1 MRKILI
7 MALCILQAGARLSS
21 QELIPISGIVR
32 DIYTGETLPGAH
44 VSLEGTSSGVAANS
58 EGGFLFR
65 VAIAPDDTR
74 NICISFIGYEK
85 SCLPVTAFTPNM
97 VVRLKPMSGSV
108 GEVTVRGTVRQS
120 ATEILG
126 RAARQVITNYELS
139 PVGLKGFYRET
150 TEENRQVVS
159 IAEAAVT
166 VWKSP
171 YNQVEVADQIRVEK
185 ARSVS
190 GEKSFAYADFSSVG
204 GPYYRLRDDIVRH
217 KVSFLQPDD
226 FRYYDYKLVRE
237 IGEGDDRIFVISFKP
252 IQLHTSASSNF
263 TIYKQTLKY
272 DNTTPLYEGEVFV
285 RAADYAVVKA
295 IYRVPNDK
303 LNYAMPWFFDKT
315 PSNTRVYLRDAI
327 FEAEYRNHAGKWFLS
342 HTKGTIHFSLSN
354 RTTLSTL
361 NYKVVNELLISDRIS
376 GEIARF
382 AESDTERSFNLLSER
397 MTRYDEDFWK
407 EFNIVKA
414 TGDLLKFG
422 EAPGSSVVFS
432 DLVETKLN
440 LYNRMKPYENLFVQ
454 TDRNRYYQ
462 GDTIRFSIWC
472 NEAATGYPGFISSM
486 VSVTLSTPEEVRADS
501 AIIRLNEG
509 RGSGYLIVPLGLE
522 DGVYRFSA
530 VTAGMLNFSD
540 SRFFSQYLR
549 VGSIPEAGITSE
561 SQVADFSPDATV
573 ASQPSKSVGL
583 TVLPEGGAFVSGLE
597 SVAGVVAIST
607 TGEPIAVTALLRDQR
622 NVIIDTV
629 ITDKYGVG
637 RMVLTPMIGYQYRLS
652 VIQPAGYEGSC
663 QLPEPLKEGISL
675 TYRGEGEDSFNF
687 VIRTNSKS
695 NEKYSL
701 IATNAGRV
709 IWSNEFVLYGS
720 ALKAIDER
728 FIPGGITTVT
738 LFDISGQ
745 PLAERLIFRAE
756 GSILNL
762 NTAINATK
770 LQPGRRVELT
780 FVITDE
786 NMMPSSAT
794 MALSVA
800 DAARGFDRSLTIP
813 AAAGVL
819 LSGYSLDEKTPPAIP
834 EAIAAAML
842 LQEGDLAQFADNV
855 MLTWGWRRYKWNELL
870 KSDPYDYPEVV
881 DFSLLRGRMVN
892 QRNRPVKDEMVKG
905 TGTYDLRNYTFRTD
919 EDGYFDINP
928 TLLNASTHDLL
939 LAPGKAN
946 RMDVW
951 RVRMEEQPYFG
962 RYLNRRTETMRFPQ
976 AKPVRDTTAR
986 NVINDHGGRVIP
998 IDEVLV
1004 KGRADTASRVAGYN
1018 QILGAGFIVE
1028 RSGHEIDGAMSFLEL
1043 VFRVRVP
1050 VWQRGYQMSFDPF
1063 PQGFSR
1069 QGLNPDP
1076 CLFVLDGYPV
1086 GKSWESLQ
1094 GMTYLDVKR
1103 IAYIPFN
1110 IAFPLY
1116 GGDAIGGVILI
1127 ESHSAASGGKPGF
1140 VFTSKGPSSLRI
1152 SRRDVEFFSPRYSS
1166 VPTVSQLDNDRRVT
1180 LYWNP
1185 QINVDDTGIATV
1197 TFYTDGMVGE
1207 KVITI
1212 NGTGRNGRPFS
1223 GTAGFEVTERR

>member
-1 MRKILI
+1 MRKIMI
-7 MALCILQAGARLSS
+7 MALCILQTGASLSS
-21 QELIPISGIVR
+21 QELISITGIVR

-44 VSLEGTSSGVAANS
+44 VSLEGTSSGVATNS

-65 VAIAPDDTR
+65 VAVTPGSAS
-74 NICISFIGYEK
+74 NLCISYIGYEK
-85 SCLPVTAFTPNM
+85 SCLPVSSFTPNM
-97 VVRLKPMSGSV
+97 IVRLKPMSGSV

-120 ATEILG
+120 ATEILA
-126 RAARQVITNYELS
+126 RTARQVVTNYELS
-139 PVGLKGFYRET
+139 PVGLLGFYRET

-159 IAEAAVT
+159 ISEAAVT

-237 IGEGDDRIFVISFKP
+237 IGEGDDRVFVISFKP

-272 DNTTPLYEGEVFV
+272 DNTTPLYEGEIFV

-315 PSNTRVYLRDAI
+315 PANTRVYLRDAI
-327 FEAEYRNHAGKWFLS
+327 FEAEYRSHGGKWFLS

-397 MTRYDEDFWK
+397 MSRYDEDFWK

-440 LYNRMKPYENLFVQ
+440 LYSRMKPYENLFVQ

-472 NEAATGYPGFISSM
+472 AEAATGYPGFLSSL

-509 RGSGYLIVPLGLE
+509 RGSGYLVVPLGLE

-530 VTAGMLNFSD
+530 VTSGMLNFND
-540 SRFFSQYLR
+540 SRFFSQYVR
-549 VGSIPEAGITSE
+549 VGRIPLSGITSTGQAAE
-561 SQVADFSPDATV
+561 IRHDMTGVSQ
-573 ASQPSKSVGL
+573 ASNRVEL
-583 TVLPEGGAFVSGLE
+583 AVLPEGGAFVTGIE
-597 SVAGVVAIST
+597 SVAGVMALSN
-607 TGEPIAVTALLRDQR
+607 TGEPLAVTALLRDQR
-622 NVIIDTV
+622 NMIIDTV
-629 ITDKYGVG
+629 ITDKYGMG
-637 RMVLTPMIGYQYRLS
+637 RLVLTPEIGSHYRLS
-652 VIQPAGYEGSC
+652 LIQPAGFEGSC
-663 QLPEPLKEGISL
+663 QLPAPITEGVSL
-675 TYRGEGEDSFNF
+675 TFRGAGEDSFNF
-687 VIRTNSKS
+687 VVRTNSKS

-709 IWSNEFVLYGS
+709 VWSNEFILYGS
-720 ALKAIDER
+720 ALKSIDER
-728 FIPGGITTVT
+728 LVPGGITTIT

-745 PLAERLIFRAE
+745 PMAERLIFRE
-756 GSILNL
+756 KGSLL
-762 NTAINATK
+762 KVNTAISAPTF
-770 LQPGRRVELT
+770 LPGRRVQLT
-780 FVITDE
+780 MVVTDE
-786 NMMPSSAT
+786 NMMPVSAT

-800 DAARGFDRSLTIP
+800 DAARGFDRTLSIP

-834 EAIAAAML
+834 EAIAAGML
-842 LQEGDLAQFADNV
+842 LQEGDMSQFADNV
-855 MLTWGWRRYKWNELL
+855 MLTWGWRR
-870 KSDPYDYPEVV
+870 
-881 DFSLLRGRMVN
+881 
-892 QRNRPVKDEMVKG
+892 
-905 TGTYDLRNYTFRTD
+905 
-919 EDGYFDINP
+919 
-928 TLLNASTHDLL
+928 
-939 LAPGKAN
+939 
-946 RMDVW
+946 
-951 RVRMEEQPYFG
+951 
-962 RYLNRRTETMRFPQ
+962 
-976 AKPVRDTTAR
+976 
-986 NVINDHGGRVIP
+986 
-998 IDEVLV
+998 
-1004 KGRADTASRVAGYN
+1004 
-1018 QILGAGFIVE
+1018 
-1028 RSGHEIDGAMSFLEL
+1028 
-1043 VFRVRVP
+1043 
-1050 VWQRGYQMSFDPF
+1050 
-1063 PQGFSR
+1063 
-1069 QGLNPDP
+1069 
-1076 CLFVLDGYPV
+1076 
-1086 GKSWESLQ
+1086 
-1094 GMTYLDVKR
+1094 
-1103 IAYIPFN
+1103 
-1110 IAFPLY
+1110 
-1116 GGDAIGGVILI
+1116 
-1127 ESHSAASGGKPGF
+1127 
-1140 VFTSKGPSSLRI
+1140 
-1152 SRRDVEFFSPRYSS
+1152 
-1166 VPTVSQLDNDRRVT
+1166 
-1180 LYWNP
+1180 
-1185 QINVDDTGIATV
+1185 
-1197 TFYTDGMVGE
+1197 
-1207 KVITI
+1207 
-1212 NGTGRNGRPFS
+1212 
-1223 GTAGFEVTERR
+1223 

>member
-1 MRKILI
+1 MRKLI
-7 MALCILQAGARLSS
+7 IVAVCLLSVTARLSS
-21 QELIPISGIVR
+21 QELIAITGIVR

-44 VSLEGTSSGVAANS
+44 VSLEGTSSGVATNN

-65 VAIAPDDTR
+65 VPASGGSGQ
-74 NICISFIGYEK
+74 ICISFIGYEK
-85 SCLPVTAFTPNM
+85 SCLPVSSFTPNM

-108 GEVTVRGTVRQS
+108 GEVTVRGTIRQS
-120 ATEILG
+120 ATEILT
-126 RAARQVITNYELS
+126 RAASRVATNYELS
-139 PVGLKGFYRET
+139 PTGLKGFYRET

-159 IAEAAVT
+159 ISEAAVT

-237 IGEGDDRIFVISFKP
+237 IGEGDERILVISFKP
-252 IQLHTSASSNF
+252 LQLHTSASSNF
-263 TIYKQTLKY
+263 TIYKQVLKY

-285 RAADYAVVKA
+285 RASDYAIVKA
-295 IYRVPNDK
+295 TYRVPNDK
-303 LNYAMPWFFDKT
+303 LEYAMPWFFDKT

-327 FEAEYRNHAGKWFLS
+327 FEAEYRSQAGKWFLS

-361 NYKVVNELLISDRIS
+361 NYKVVNELLISDRIP
-376 GEIARF
+376 GEMNRF

-397 MTRYDEDFWK
+397 MTRYDEDFWR

-414 TGDLLKFG
+414 TGNLLKFG

-432 DLVETKLN
+432 DLVESKLN

-472 NEAATGYPGFISSM
+472 NEAATGYPSFLSSL

-501 AIIRLNEG
+501 AITRLSEG
-509 RGSGYLIVPLGLE
+509 RGSGYLVVPLGLE

-530 VTAGMLNFSD
+530 ISSGMLNFKE
-540 SRFFSQYLR
+540 SRIFSQFLR
-549 VGSIPEAGITSE
+549 VGRIPLSDRSIADGAANLKPVSTGEAQAANRIE
-561 SQVADFSPDATV
+561 LA
-573 ASQPSKSVGL
+573 
-583 TVLPEGGAFVSGLE
+583 VLPEGGAFIAGVE
-597 SVAGVVAIST
+597 SVAGVVALNTS
-607 TGEPIAVTALLRDQR
+607 GEPVAVTALLRDQR
-622 NVIIDTV
+622 NSIIDT
-629 ITDKYGVG
+629 ITTDKYGMG
-637 RMVLTPMIGYQYRLS
+637 RLVLSPEAGSQYRLS
-652 VIQPAGYEGSC
+652 VIRPVGIEGSC
-663 QLPEPLKEGISL
+663 QLPATLKEGVSL
-675 TYRGEGEDSFNF
+675 AYKGEGEDGFSF
-687 VIRTNSKS
+687 VVKTNIAR
-695 NEKYSL
+695 NEKYYL

-709 IWSNEFVLYGS
+709 VWSNEFILYGS
-720 ALKAIDER
+720 ALKTIDER
-728 FIPGGITTVT
+728 FVPGGITTVT

-745 PLAERLIFRAE
+745 PLAERLIFREE
-756 GSILNL
+756 GSALTV
-762 NTAINATK
+762 NTAINSTSF
-770 LQPGRRVELT
+770 LPGRRVQLT
-780 FVITDE
+780 MVVTDD
-786 NMMPSSAT
+786 NMMPASAT
-794 MALSVA
+794 MSLSVA
-800 DAARGFDRSLTIP
+800 DAARGFDRTLTIP
-813 AAAGVL
+813 SAAGVL
-819 LSGYSLDEKTPPAIP
+819 SGGYSLSEKTPPSIP
-834 EAIAAAML
+834 EAIAAG
-842 LQEGDLAQFADNV
+842 LQQQESDLSDFTDKV
-855 MLTWGWRRYKWNELL
+855 MLTWGWRRYKWGELL
-870 KSDPYDYPEVV
+870 RSDPYDYPEVV

-892 QRNRPVKDEMVKG
+892 QRNRPVKDELVKG
-905 TGTYDLRNYTFRTD
+905 TGKYDLRNYTFRTD
-919 EDGYFDINP
+919 EDGYFYVNP
-928 TLLNASTHDLL
+928 TLLNAATHDLL
-939 LAPGKAN
+939 LAPSRSN

-951 RVRMEEQPYFG
+951 RVKMDEQPFFG
-962 RYLNRRTETMRFPQ
+962 RYLSDKTGAERFPV
-976 AKPVRDTTAR
+976 ATLLHDTLSWDI
-986 NVINDHGGRVIP
+986 INDRDDKVIA
-998 IDEVLV
+998 IDEVVV
-1004 KGRADTASRVAGYN
+1004 KGRADTTRRVAEYN

-1116 GGDAIGGVILI
+1116 GGDAVGGVILI
-1127 ESHSAASGGKPGF
+1127 ESHTAGSTGGKPGF
-1140 VFTSKGPSSLRI
+1140 VSASKGPSSVII
-1152 SRRDVEFFSPRYSS
+1152 SRRDVEFFTPRYS
-1166 VPTVSQLDNDRRVT
+1166 TVATESQLEKERRVT

-1185 QINVDDTGIATV
+1185 QISVDDSGIATV
-1197 TFYTDGMVGE
+1197 TFYADGYPGR
-1207 KVITI
+1207 KIITI

-1223 GTAGFEVTERR
+1223 GTASFDVTERR